1 MKFSFTLLK
10 QLVPAIKNKKDLI
23 NKLNLHFFETEDAA
37 GDVLDISIPPNR
49 FSDAASH
56 FGIGREIAA
65 ILGVKYKEV
74 GLPTCPPKLQR
85 RREIKVV
92 VEDKKLCPRY
102 TAQYFE
108 NIKIGPS
115 PKWMQKILIDCG
127 LRPINNVVDIM
138 NYAMLETGQ
147 PLHAFDYDKLK
158 TKNSKLKAIIVRRA
172 KKGEKITTLE
182 DKTYELNED
191 ILVIADS
198 KEPIAIAGI
207 KGGKKAEVDKN
218 TKRIIV
224 ESANFNGVNIYK
236 SSKLLKLPTDASL
249 RFSHNISPELTIFGI
264 NRVSQLLQE
273 VIGAKAGPVIDVNF
287 TKPRKRIIK
296 FDLEKFN
303 KFIGTNLDSK
313 ICQKYLERLGFK
325 ITRINADQKK
335 DQRAIRGSLADQ
347 RKSAFLVEVPLLRQ
361 DIEIFEDLAEE
372 VIRLYGY
379 NRLKSIPPHIH
390 LQLSGFEDQ
399 IVLKDKIKKVL
410 AAAGLSEVYNYSF
423 ISESDLTFGS
433 SWKDEVIELENPI
446 SNQFKYLRPSLAPYL
461 VKNINSNFRFFDEV
475 RIFEIG
481 KIFYRISEKLTLGIA
496 LASKKDKQV
505 FFELKGIIEQ
515 LFKKVGL
522 VSYLMPEPGEGDW
535 IKVFTD
541 NFLIPG
547 EVLKIESDGE
557 TIGYLGR
564 INKELVSNY
573 EGVLVEIDLDALLK
587 LVEEEH
593 EYLPLPKYPS
603 VMRDISIL
611 VDPLVRVGEIMQAIQ
626 QTDLK
631 YIEDVD
637 LIDEY
642 DLQES
647 EKRPRSRS
655 FASLQGK
662 KVESEKTRSLTFR
675 IIFQAEDRTLTDK
688 EINKEM
694 ERITKLLKTKFKA
707 KIR

>member
-313 ICQKYLERLGFK
+313 ICQKYFERLGFK

-611 VDPLVRVGEIMQAIQ
+611 VEPTIRVGEIMQAIQ
-626 QTDLK
+626 SVDFR
-631 YIEDVD
+631 YVEDVD

-642 DLQES
+642 DYQS
-647 EKRPRSRS
+647 K
-655 FASLQGK
+655 
-662 KVESEKTRSLTFR
+662 RSLTFR

-688 EINKEM
+688 EVNKEM
-694 ERITKLLKTKFKA
+694 EKIAKMLKSKFRA
-707 KIR
+707 IIR